1 MTLTN
6 TRYGYK
12 IRAFKCIRIVVN
24 LNTDFVQQNRMV
36 SLKVIALLLVL
47 GLVAVQA
54 KSSGNDIELETG
66 EDSGKRIEKR
76 YKAAIATEAIKAA
89 LALGTNLLDSISQHY
104 YTNEAMTCYWN
115 DWRARD
121 ARARIERTFRHCRFS
136 RYKRIWGW
144 VSGRWYC
151 LMKQVACKALG
162 HALGK

>member
-1 MTLTN
+1 
-6 TRYGYK
+6 
-12 IRAFKCIRIVVN
+12 
-24 LNTDFVQQNRMV
+24 MV

-54 KSSGNDIELETG
+54 NNPGNDIELETG
-66 EDSGKRIEKR
+66 EDSGKRLEKR
-76 YKAAIATEAIKAA
+76 GPVAGAIAVEAIKAA
-89 LALGTNLLDSISQHY
+89 LQLGTNLLDSISQHY
-104 YTNEAMTCYWN
+104 YTNKAMTCYWN

-151 LMKQVACKALG
+151 LMKQVACKTLG

>member
-24 LNTDFVQQNRMV
+24 LNTEVVQQNRMV
-36 SLKVIALLLVL
+36 SLKVIALLVFV
-47 GLVAVQA
+47 GFVAVVQA
-54 KSSGNDIELETG
+54 NEVEIELET
-66 EDSGKRIEKR
+66 EADSGMQLSKRAGG
-76 YKAAIATEAIKAA
+76 AAVATEAIKAA
-89 LALGTNLLDSISQHY
+89 LSLGTNLLDSISKHY

-136 RYKRIWGW
+136 RAKRIWGW
-144 VSGRWYC
+144 VSGKWYC